1 MSLLKLLPI
10 LLLLVACAKK
20 STQELL
26 LGEWQITSWE
36 TQNGFNQNKDLDTL
50 KSENNLLFHKDSLC
64 LTMNNEKKTYHYL
77 LKGDTIFVNEDH
89 LGFYQIKLLDNTN
102 LHLYKAINLTYASED
117 SVDVQMHS
125 ETVIELKRK

>member
-36 TQNGFNQNKDLDTL
+36 TQNSYTQNKDIDTL
-50 KSENNLLFHKDSLC
+50 QAENNLLFYKDSLC
-64 LTMNNEKKTYHYL
+64 LTMYNEKKNYHYL
-77 LKGDTIFVNEDH
+77 LKGDTIFVTEDH
-89 LGFYQIKLLDNTN
+89 LGFYQIKLLDKTN
-102 LHLYKAINLTYASED
+102 LHLYKAINLTYVSED
-117 SVDVQMHS
+117 TVDIQMHS
-125 ETVIELKRK
+125 ETVIKLKRK

>member
-36 TQNGFNQNKDLDTL
+36 TQNGFSQQNK
-50 KSENNLLFHKDSLC
+50 
-64 LTMNNEKKTYHYL
+64 
-77 LKGDTIFVNEDH
+77 G
-89 LGFYQIKLLDNTN
+89 
-102 LHLYKAINLTYASED
+102 
-117 SVDVQMHS
+117 
-125 ETVIELKRK
+125 